1 MDAQQLK
8 DALGK
13 FEKYLT
19 KTKKQGYMNMPISSI
34 TLIGDESTDALE
46 IEFQSDNVRNLTI
59 EGDGRVTIEI
69 MQEVEL

>member
-1 MDAQQLK
+1 MEAQQLK

-13 FEKYLT
+13 FEKYLV
-19 KTKKQGYMNMPISSI
+19 KVKKQGYMNMPISSI
-34 TLIGDESTDALE
+34 TLIDDESTDALE

-59 EGDGRVTIEI
+59 EGDGRVTLEI

>member
-1 MDAQQLK
+1 MDAQRLK

-19 KTKKQGYMNMPISSI
+19 KAKKQGYMNMPISSL
-34 TLIGDESTDALE
+34 TLIDDESTDALE

-59 EGDGRVTIEI
+59 ESDGRVTIEI

>member
-1 MDAQQLK
+1 MDAQRLK

-19 KTKKQGYMNMPISSI
+19 KVKKQGYMNMPMSSI
-34 TLIGDESTDALE
+34 TLIDDESTDALE

-59 EGDGRVTIEI
+59 DSDGKVILEI

>member
-1 MDAQQLK
+1 MDAQRLK

-19 KTKKQGYMNMPISSI
+19 KVKKQGYMNMPMSSI
-34 TLIGDESTDALE
+34 TLIDDESTDALE

>member
-19 KTKKQGYMNMPISSI
+19 KAKKQGYMNMPISSI

-59 EGDGRVTIEI
+59 EGDGKVTLEI